1 MECNASGQ
9 MHHFDLESYPH
20 TVSFFGKSLAVED
33 RTLIRV
39 EPIVVNPF
47 QYRKATEDHDGKI
60 IVISPND
67 LKTPKNLYWQSGYID
82 FDKLDSFRNIAEF
95 GVAIINENKYS
106 FVPGSNYKLRKKV
119 IDEFL
124 RNKINIRL
132 AGKNWDQSLVWQAK
146 KQISAAVS
154 SARFYGKIDYFQA
167 QFPLKVHSPW
177 MDYLGRVESAHE
189 FLSQSKFAIVIE
201 NDSTYVSEKL
211 LNALIAG
218 CIPLYSGPSLV
229 PYKIPADVA
238 ICLQSS
244 PDKFVEAALSTP
256 EFELER
262 VKRVGQD
269 WITSPEAKKRWSV
282 NEGFERLITII
293 KARIS

>member
-1 MECNASGQ
+1 MECNTSGQ
-9 MHHFDLESYPH
+9 THHFDLESYPH
-20 TVSFFGKSLAVED
+20 TVSFYGKSLAVED

-39 EPIVVNPF
+39 EPIIVNPF
-47 QYRKATEDHDGKI
+47 QYRKATEDHYGKI
-60 IVISPND
+60 VVISPNE

-82 FDKLDSFRNIAEF
+82 FDKIEFFRNKAES

-124 RNKINIRL
+124 KNRINIRV
-132 AGKNWDQSLVWQAK
+132 AGKNWDQNLVWQAK

-154 SARFYGKIDYFQA
+154 SARYYGKIDLSQV
-167 QFPLKVHSPW
+167 QFPLRTDSPW
-177 MDYLGRVESAHE
+177 MDYLGRVESAQE

-218 CIPLYSGPSLV
+218 CIPLYCGPSLV
-229 PYKIPADVA
+229 TYEIPEGVG

-244 PDKFVEAALSTP
+244 PDKFVEAALGTP
-256 EFELER
+256 EVELEKVR
-262 VKRVGQD
+262 QVGRD
-269 WITSPEAKKRWSV
+269 WITSLEAKKRWSV
-282 NEGFERLITII
+282 NEGFERLINII
-293 KARIS
+293 KARIT